1 MLRSSIIICIAFL
14 IWLSPVDGA
23 RTYIVDDDG
32 FANHRTIGEAVVA
45 ANNGDTIYLKPGVY
59 NEEVLLNKTLF
70 LMPLTGEEGPII
82 LRGDGKETGIRIVAD
97 GCSVEGM
104 RLENFTGPGIRVQS
118 PGNTIKNNRFEK
130 DNPAVLVVGSSGNS
144 INNNI
149 MKDCEGGVA
158 LWANA
163 VDNIVT
169 KNEMEGGTVSIVL
182 RDVGRNNIIDNKA
195 ALSSIGVWIMNSSN
209 AELAENDI
217 ESKSIGIWVF
227 NSTAGKLINNVVS
240 SDERGIHLM
249 DSSGVEVTNNSVK
262 NAEFGFIVENSSQNV
277 ITKCILDNSVR
288 AFGLSE
294 SSGNA
299 IAENSIFNA
308 SDTGLEVFYSN
319 RNNIAGNRFYNCERG
334 IIMGDSSGNVLDAN
348 DLQEVKWGLYVEG
361 TSRDGFNNTIGE
373 SNTVNG
379 KPIAYFYGQSGKDVS
394 GRDLAHLTLAYCD
407 DFAVEKNTIKND
419 AIFLFGSNNNLI
431 SENNVSRCYGVR
443 LLNSSGNNISHNQ
456 IIGNRFSGLFLV
468 SSDSNQIINNL
479 AAENNQNGISL
490 FDCTANVISENTAD
504 RNYEAGIWLNLS
516 NDNQITRNN
525 ISNNPLGLQILYSSG
540 NRIYQ
545 NNLIDNKEH
554 AEDREGSNIWDMGNV
569 TGGNY
574 WSGHTAKGNPSQN
587 WPRVVKGSVVMDNF
601 PFQDAS
607 GWVLV

>member
-1 MLRSSIIICIAFL
+1 M
-14 IWLSPVDGA
+14 
-23 RTYIVDDDG
+23 DDDG

-82 LRGDGKETGIRIVAD
+82 LRGDGEETGIRIVSD

-104 RLENFTGPGIRVQS
+104 TLENFTGPGIRVQS
-118 PGNTIKNNRFEK
+118 SGNTVKNNRFEK
-130 DNPAVLVVGSSGNS
+130 DNPAILVVSSSGNS

-169 KNEMEGGTVSIVL
+169 KNEMEGGSASMVL
-182 RDVGRNNIIDNKA
+182 RDVGRNNIIGNKA
-195 ALSSIGVWIMNSSN
+195 ALSSIGIWVMNSSS
-209 AELAENDI
+209 AELAGNEI
-217 ESKSIGIWVF
+217 ESKAIGIWIF
-227 NSTAGKLINNVVS
+227 NSTASKLIDNVVS
-240 SDERGIHLM
+240 SNERGIHLM
-249 DSSGVEVTNNSVK
+249 DSSGIEVINNSIE
-262 NAEFGFIVENSSQNV
+262 NAEFGFIVENSSQNA
-277 ITKCILDNSVR
+277 ITKCTLDNTTR
-288 AFGLSE
+288 AFGISE

-299 IAENSIFNA
+299 IADNSILNA

-348 DLQEVKWGLYVEG
+348 NLQEVRWGLYVEG
-361 TSRDGFNNTIGE
+361 SSRDGFNNTIGE
-373 SNTVNG
+373 SNIVNG
-379 KPIAYFYGQSGKDVS
+379 KPIAYFYGQSGKTVS

-407 DFAVEKNTIKND
+407 GFAVEKNTIESD

-443 LLNSSGNNISHNQ
+443 LLGSGENNISHNQ
-456 IIGNRFSGLFLV
+456 LIGNMFSGLFLV
-468 SSDSNQIINNL
+468 DSDSNQIINNL

-490 FDCTANVISENTAD
+490 FGCAANVISENTVD
-504 RNYEAGIWLNLS
+504 HNYEAGIWLNLS
-516 NDNQITRNN
+516 NDNLITKNN
-525 ISNNPLGLQILYSSG
+525 ISNNPLGLQVLYSTG
-540 NRIYQ
+540 NQVYN
-545 NNLIDNKEH
+545 NNLITNKEQ
-554 AEDREGSNIWDMGNV
+554 AEDREGSNKWDMGNI

-574 WSGHTAKGNPSQN
+574 WSDHTAKGNPSQN
-587 WPRVVKGSVVMDNF
+587 WPRMIKGSMVMDKF

-607 GWVLV
+607 GWMLA